1 MRTRVVNK
9 YQEPYDVLITRPSV
23 FGNEYRIGTDGDR
36 DTVCLKHKRDLAGRI
51 EQDAGF
57 RAEVMTLKGK
67 TLGCVCKPQRC
78 HGDSIVEFLELG
90 VTDAKFRD
98 SDPIMLFK
106 KEHSFLSNFYSTTG
120 SLVIDDYYYRSVEH
134 YYQSRKVKKPYDRL
148 KVAEIPSPAKV
159 KQVINSGKVELRED
173 QTDGDRIKDMFR
185 GVLEK
190 FSQSD
195 NLKERL
201 LATGD
206 SLLVEGN
213 WWHDNYWGRCECAN
227 CGFFG
232 YNYLGKILMTVRG
245 MLGGSV

>member
-1 MRTRVVNK
+1 M
-9 YQEPYDVLITRPSV
+9 
-23 FGNEYRIGTDGDR
+23 
-36 DTVCLKHKRDLAGRI
+36 
-51 EQDAGF
+51 
-57 RAEVMTLKGK
+57 
-67 TLGCVCKPQRC
+67 
-78 HGDSIVEFLELG
+78 
-90 VTDAKFRD
+90 TDAKFRD

-173 QTDGDRIKDMFR
+173 QTDDDRMEDMFR

-232 YNYLGKILMTVRG
+232 YNCLGRILMTVRG